1 MNLPLQASIFIME
14 YINSPNKCKKSD
26 SQTIPEQYLTVLD
39 IIQSFIIVFW
49 QLVFIKLHWPRNIFK
64 KRMNDNYV
72 F

>member
-14 YINSPNKCKKSD
+14 LINSQNEGKDCD
-26 SQTIPEQYLTVLD
+26 SQIISEYYLTVID